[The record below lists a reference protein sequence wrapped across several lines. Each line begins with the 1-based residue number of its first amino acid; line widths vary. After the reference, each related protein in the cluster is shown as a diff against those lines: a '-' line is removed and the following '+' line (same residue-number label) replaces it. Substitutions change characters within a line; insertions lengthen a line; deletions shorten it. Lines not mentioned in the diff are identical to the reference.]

1 MKDKIVPDE
10 HHILNES
17 KRFRERFLCSFRK
30 PYTSYWMKD
39 GDTRSTALSNAPI
52 IYSQRSHLNRA
63 IVILHNGGWI

>member
-17 KRFRERFLCSFRK
+17 KRFRERFLCSFRQ
-30 PYTSYWMKD
+30 SYAFYRMKD
-39 GDTRSTALSNAPI
+39 GDTRSTALSYVFM

-63 IVILHNGGWI
+63 MVILHSEGWI